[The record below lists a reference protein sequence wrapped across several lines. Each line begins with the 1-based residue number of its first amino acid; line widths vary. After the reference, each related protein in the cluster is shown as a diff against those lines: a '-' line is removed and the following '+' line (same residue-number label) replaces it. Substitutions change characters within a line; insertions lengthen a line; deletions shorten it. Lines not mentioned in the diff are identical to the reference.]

1 MLSIVKV
8 EQSHIEEAYKNGR
21 EYMKAMSY
29 EDGTNLTSAYINAG
43 PSIAV
48 LEKNGSLVGLG
59 GIILTNFG
67 VGCAWACLTPKITKY
82 PVGMTRISKTFIEKS
97 ATDYQLHRVDV
108 LVDVNFPK
116 AFEWAKALGFE
127 EEGLLRKVGP
137 NKNDSFIMAYLPE

>member
-8 EQSHIEEAYKNGR
+8 EPCHIREAYNNGR
-21 EYMKAMSY
+21 EYMKVMPQEEGVDLALSY
-29 EDGTNLTSAYINAG
+29 IKSG

-48 LEKNGSLVGLG
+48 LDPMGRVVGVG
-59 GIILTNFG
+59 GVILTNFG
-67 VGCAWACLTPKITKY
+67 VGCSWACLTPKVIKY
-82 PVGMTRISKTFIEKS
+82 PVAVTRISRTFIEETAK
-97 ATDYQLHRVDV
+97 DYNLHRIDV